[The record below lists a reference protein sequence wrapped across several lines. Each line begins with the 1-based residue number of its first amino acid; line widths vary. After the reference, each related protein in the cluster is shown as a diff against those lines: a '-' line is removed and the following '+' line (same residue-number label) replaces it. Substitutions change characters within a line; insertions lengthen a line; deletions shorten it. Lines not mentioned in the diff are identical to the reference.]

1 MSIFFFAC
9 SIIICYIGTIE
20 RGHIFFFYRPR
31 VEVED
36 VNSIDDIKNFHM
48 LLIPRPPEFAVAP
61 RSSRKYDGKANLVD
75 EGVDEM
81 NLFQTGAEA
90 VPATDDAASTKKH
103 YRLITVG
110 KKRLPD
116 PESSASGG
124 GHRKE
129 TFWATVTAVGD
140 DLGELAQGFEAKT
153 YETKTRGIWP
163 IMGRR

>member
-1 MSIFFFAC
+1 MSIFFFAL
-9 SIIICYIGTIE
+9 ICYIGTIE

-48 LLIPRPPEFAVAP
+48 LLIPRLPEFAVAQ
-61 RSSRKYDGKANLVD
+61 RSSQKSDGEVD

-90 VPATDDAASTKKH
+90 VPATDNAASAKKH

-116 PESSASGG
+116 PESSASGA

-163 IMGRR
+163 IMGRK